1 MSKEMRKQGAPLKM
15 ILIGEIFIYLNLTL
29 AQVGPVRLLVGM
41 AVCHR
46 FCNSAKRKVSRVI

>member
-29 AQVGPVRLLVGM
+29 AQVGPVRLLLSVIDF
-41 AVCHR
+41 VIHQKER
-46 FCNSAKRKVSRVI
+46 FRE